1 MSKDILKKE
10 LHDLIDN
17 MEDEEV
23 LSMLKEECAFYSVQD
38 QKDITGDLSPEQL
51 KELEEQLNE
60 DPMKDTI
67 RLDEFKKATAKW
79 RTK

>member
-1 MSKDILKKE
+1 MSANDLKKE
-10 LHDLIDN
+10 LHALIDN

-23 LSMLKEECAFYSVQD
+23 LSMLKEECAFYSTSK
-38 QKDITGDLSPEQL
+38 QKDITDDLSHEQV

-60 DPMKDTI
+60 DLMKDTI
-67 RLDEFKKATAKW
+67 SLDEFNEATAKW